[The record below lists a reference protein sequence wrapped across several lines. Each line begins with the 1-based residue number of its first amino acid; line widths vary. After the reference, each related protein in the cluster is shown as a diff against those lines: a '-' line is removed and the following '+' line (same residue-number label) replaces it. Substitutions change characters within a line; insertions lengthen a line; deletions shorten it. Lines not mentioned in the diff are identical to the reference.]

1 MEKYLLSP
9 TNSCQGAKS
18 VNDKKNPTHVDV
30 HNTQDINPDK
40 NFPNPW
46 NAYHS
51 EFPRLCIQFL
61 NPLKI
66 DP

>member
-1 MEKYLLSP
+1 MEIYLLSP
-9 TNSCQGAKS
+9 IVSCQGANNVK
-18 VNDKKNPTHVDV
+18 DIKKPTHVDV

-51 EFPRLCIQFL
+51 EFPHLCIQFL